1 MFDHDISPVSFGP
14 ESMFHCISVRFE
26 RRPTETQE
34 QALNWLQLL
43 SQMEIVIPIDIL
55 LKMFTKGEQEINKE
69 YTDGQMDGG
78 TD

>member
-55 LKMFTKGEQEINKE
+55 LKMFTKGELEIN
-69 YTDGQMDGG
+69 
-78 TD
+78 